1 MMTFPKP
8 SRGGRQREK
17 SRQRRRE
24 TQVVRS
30 VRPQVA
36 ARDGSCRLHTALF
49 ALQFNEPLRWSALM
63 AAFGLC
69 SGPSEWSHFG
79 AQKRAHTRGQDPE
92 RRHTTAGSLML
103 CRSHHKGGKVSYD
116 SGTLQICAL
125 TLNGCDG
132 PLRFMSGGAVYA
144 EASA

>member
-30 VRPQVA
+30 VRPEVA

-49 ALQFNEPLRWSALM
+49 ALQFNDPHRWSNLM

-79 AQKRAHTRGQDPE
+79 AQKRAQTRNQTPE
-92 RRHTTAGSLML
+92 RRHTTAGSLIL
-103 CRSHHKGGKVSYD
+103 CASHHRGPKGYD
-116 SGTLQICAL
+116 AGVLQICAL

-132 PLRFMSGGAVYA
+132 PLRFMSGDGAVYA